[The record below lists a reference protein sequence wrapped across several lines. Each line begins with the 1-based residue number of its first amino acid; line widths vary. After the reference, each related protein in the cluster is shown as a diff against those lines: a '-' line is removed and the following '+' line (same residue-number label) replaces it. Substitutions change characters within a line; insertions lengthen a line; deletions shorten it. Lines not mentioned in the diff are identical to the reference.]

1 MVAAY
6 KGGSKDIP
14 SSSSRVEE
22 YSKTLQKKYGVKM
35 YGSIEEMCRNVDAVL
50 LESVDGRPHLEQFK
64 AVLRA
69 EPVNASQRNGYR
81 DYYDDELR
89 DLVGE
94 KARRIVKLYGYEF

>member
-1 MVAAY
+1 MLNT
-6 KGGSKDIP
+6 
-14 SSSSRVEE
+14 E
-22 YSKTLQKKYGVKM
+22 YYLPPFDLYTRQWRQSFRIAQLSGLEIDVGRQENLRDDFHSFLDRHSVPG
-35 YGSIEEMCRNVDAVL
+35 DAL
-50 LESVDGRPHLEQFK
+50 RQ